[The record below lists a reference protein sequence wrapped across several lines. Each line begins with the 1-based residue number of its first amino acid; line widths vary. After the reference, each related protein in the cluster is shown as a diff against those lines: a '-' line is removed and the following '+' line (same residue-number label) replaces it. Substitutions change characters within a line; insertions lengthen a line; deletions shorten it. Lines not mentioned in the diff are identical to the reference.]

1 MFTSQGWWSG
11 GCGGS
16 TVYCASEGGVV
27 SMSRGMARAYG
38 PHRITVNTVSPG
50 QVAASMLMT
59 GLARE
64 VLESMT
70 ADTPLGRVA
79 GSEGIA
85 GVVVFVAGKH
95 AGFVSGAT
103 LNVSGALQMY

>member
-1 MFTSQGWWSG
+1 MFTSQGSWSG

-16 TVYCASEGGVV
+16 TVYCASKGGVV
-27 SMSRGMARAYG
+27 SMSRGMARIYG
-38 PHRITVNTVSPG
+38 AHRIAVITVSPG
-50 QVAASMLMT
+50 QVVASVLMT

-79 GSEGIA
+79 GPEGIA

-95 AGFVSGAT
+95 AGFLSGAT